1 MNPCSTLYG
10 EHIQTGVYD
19 TRIGGFCHTTIYLYM
34 HIYAINFSSTSNCK
48 YNAVL
53 TLTRVNL
60 TTVSMDIAKLFG
72 SNAFL

>member
-1 MNPCSTLYG
+1 MNLCSTLYG

-19 TRIGGFCHTTIYLYM
+19 LYSAYAY
-34 HIYAINFSSTSNCK
+34 IYAINLSSTSNCK

-60 TTVSMDIAKLFG
+60 TTVSMDIVKLFG

>member
-1 MNPCSTLYG
+1 MNPCSNTLFVD
-10 EHIQTGVYD
+10 ID
-19 TRIGGFCHTTIYLYM
+19 ID
-34 HIYAINFSSTSNCK
+34 IYAINFSSTSNCK

>member
-1 MNPCSTLYG
+1 MNLCSNLYG

-19 TRIGGFCHTTIYLYM
+19 LYSAY
-34 HIYAINFSSTSNCK
+34 IYAINLSSTSNCK